1 MALCGCRP
9 QDADV
14 GIVTPGFRG
23 RRRAGVE
30 LPPGQ
35 YLVEDFPVLSAG
47 PTPRV
52 DVDSWQFTVITE
64 TGEQHHWSWA
74 DMLALPQESP
84 TVDIHCVTKWS
95 KLATSWRGVAI
106 DTFLADIETAADYA
120 LVSSYGGDTP
130 KPPPAGLGA
139 RPARRGPPPCRRP
152 PAP

>member
-1 MALCGCRP
+1 MGLWRSAYYA
-9 QDADV
+9 QHDAAM

-23 RRRAGVE
+23 RRRAAVE

-52 DVDSWQFTVITE
+52 DIDSWQFTVITE
-64 TGEQHHWSWA
+64 TGEQHHWIWA
-74 DMLALPQESP
+74 DMLALPQEAP

-95 KLATSWRGVAI
+95 KLGTSWRGVAI

-120 LVSSYGGDTP
+120 LVS
-130 KPPPAGLGA
+130 
-139 RPARRGPPPCRRP
+139 
-152 PAP
+152 